1 MKFKALALVAM
12 LFSTSAFAADFQSVD
27 LTTAPVDVAAE
38 ATTAFTTN
46 YVSAAAVATD
56 PFATNVALIQQDAI
70 DNYTAV
76 IDQSGGGLGNF
87 AAISQIGT
95 AVGIAYIG
103 QVASSNGFALIK
115 Q

>member
-12 LFSTSAFAADFQSVD
+12 LFSTSAFAADYITD

-56 PFATNVALIQQDAI
+56 PFATNVALIQQETAENNI
-70 DNYTAV
+70 AV
-76 IDQSGGGLGNF
+76 IDQSGGGVGSF
-87 AAISQIGT
+87 AAISQIVGQ
-95 AVGIAYIG
+95 GIASIA
-103 QVASSNGFALIK
+103 QVTGSNFALIK